1 MSTLL
6 LVRIAGNDSTDV
18 VSRAAESPGFS
29 DHRMVLFIAVGLAA
43 VAGLHLT
50 SKAIAPIT
58 EVIKFVVAAGL
69 GLLLM
74 ATAVALAFVLAI
86 TAI

>member
-1 MSTLL
+1 MNTLL

-18 VSRAAESPGFS
+18 ASQAAESPGFS
-29 DHRMVLFIAVGLAA
+29 DHRMVLVIAVALAA
-43 VAGLHLT
+43 VAGMHLA
-50 SKAIAPIT
+50 SKAMAPVA

-74 ATAVALAFVLAI
+74 ATAIALAFVLAI